1 LKDTPR
7 YNTIGNRSTSG
18 PKSLDGSGHKLAFRS
33 KGKELVNSGF
43 NKDPGNSL
51 GGEAGKDV
59 CNPHSVLLVVDL
71 NSKNPTV
78 AFIAPSLGYSEHEFL
93 PALKAMSKSREAFL
107 TSTKFGLGS
116 PQPCQ
121 SSSDWTTDFLSHSR
135 ALLRSKIGMPLEDA
149 ILEFS
154 FTARGDASDRSK
166 AMLLGAVKAAGFKIN
181 TDDAIQIFP
190 TVEAVTIETVRHQ
203 VTKIFDNQSPYPGG
217 APKVN
222 HNILV
227 LHYDGDVAEI
237 QSYSVSWEAT
247 TGKSAKSRLRLEEI
261 AYGETVDC
269 GEQVDYHFTRWMEER
284 FGNSV
289 SNVSTNNIGTDGGLM
304 AKFAEVRRNYKP
316 GQKDRYIF
324 PLTSHGASRNPHYH
338 ASQVQV
344 QDSEMRGFFDLAMG
358 SLIQSLDDH
367 YARVGQKKKTIGEV
381 IFAGATCIAPYVE
394 DVLKDWG
401 IGVGLLDT
409 NIQAFVMTLG
419 RYTRVEAT

>member
-1 LKDTPR
+1 MTGKQRASEASQNRRTRKTPHGNWGGKNLDSIEGSETSFPTASTSKKLEEKKPHKAPSSLKEDTPH

-18 PKSLDGSGHKLAFRS
+18 PKTLDGSSHKLAFRS
-33 KGKELVNSGF
+33 KGKQLVDCGF
-43 NKDPGNSL
+43 SKDPGNSL
-51 GGEAGKDV
+51 GGEAGKNA

-71 NSKNPTV
+71 NSRNPTV

-93 PALKAMSKSREAFL
+93 PALKAMLKSREAFL

-116 PQPCQ
+116 RQPCQ

-135 ALLRSKIGMPLEDA
+135 LLLQSKIGMPLEDA
-149 ILEFS
+149 ILGFS

-203 VTKIFDNQSPYPGG
+203 ITKIFDNQSPYPGG
-217 APKVN
+217 APKFN

-237 QSYSVSWEAT
+237 QSYSVSWEAKT
-247 TGKSAKSRLRLEEI
+247 RKSGQSRLRLEEI

-269 GEQVDYHFTRWMEER
+269 GELVDYHFTRWMEER

-304 AKFAEVRRNYKP
+304 AKFAEERRKYK
-316 GQKDRYIF
+316 
-324 PLTSHGASRNPHYH
+324 
-338 ASQVQV
+338 
-344 QDSEMRGFFDLAMG
+344 
-358 SLIQSLDDH
+358 
-367 YARVGQKKKTIGEV
+367 
-381 IFAGATCIAPYVE
+381 
-394 DVLKDWG
+394 
-401 IGVGLLDT
+401 
-409 NIQAFVMTLG
+409 LG
-419 RYTRVEAT
+419 